1 MNDSNTYYIS
11 RRISL
16 LVRASHCLH
25 EIFHSSGMLGITV
38 LCAAE
43 KGRCVSAVLTKK
55 KCCMTHSRR
64 LLSTLARNEVAVAN
78 TRLGHE
84 AQRHRCPLKHRGR
97 LARNVEGLTK
107 NYHCWTS
114 TDFLQVSFPF
124 RDVKLGGHRMSLP
137 YGRSA

>member
-1 MNDSNTYYIS
+1 MTQIPIIS
-11 RRISL
+11 P
-16 LVRASHCLH
+16 VGSHFL
-25 EIFHSSGMLGITV
+25 SGHHIVFT
-38 LCAAE
+38 
-43 KGRCVSAVLTKK
+43 RSFIAVACSGLPCSVPRKKVDVFPPFLPK

-64 LLSTLARNEVAVAN
+64 LPSTLARTEVAVAN
-78 TRLGHE
+78 TMLGHE